1 MRTLIPTA
9 FFVPLLTALPLAA
22 QDAADRAECALEL
35 APRKFDME
43 GIRKAGLMYMP
54 ASLML
59 QAERPACV
67 RKEPTYEGKPRY
79 ATLTLGN
86 DAHSTRAIAVDE
98 PEHGDAKVYLDLDG
112 DGDLSDDGDGAWPTK
127 AEREGASA
135 SYSGTFVFHVG
146 WQAAD
151 GKASSGD
158 YGVNFYYSPDRDR
171 MNYHTAAARV
181 GSVSI
186 GDKTWTVTL
195 MENDCDAR
203 FDKRFDHRSVDVV
216 GAVGKP
222 VWLSLDGDRFDA
234 RGTFPFRG
242 MNYLADV
249 SDDGAH
255 LVLAPTFK
263 VLKAPPPPAEGPVL
277 LPAGSVA
284 PDFTAQRF
292 VDGGDPET
300 FRLSD
305 FRGRK
310 IVVVDMWATWC
321 SPCMA
326 SLPHLSKIHDA
337 VKDQDVEVIALNVN
351 DDEKP
356 YLRLINERRAELH
369 MTFARD
375 PAGRQA
381 EGSFPR
387 RDYNVRGIPA
397 TFVIDKD
404 GKVAA
409 SISGYE
415 AGDTRVEAALKKL
428 GVKID

>member
-158 YGVNFYYSPDRDR
+158 YGVNFYYSP
-171 MNYHTAAARV
+171 NFLNLGAHGEYLSGTAKYVFPAFAS
-181 GSVSI
+181 GLGMYVS
-186 GDKTWTVTL
+186 GEL
-195 MENDCDAR
+195 
-203 FDKRFDHRSVDVV
+203 
-216 GAVGKP
+216 GQQ
-222 VWLSLDGDRFDA
+222 WLGTTDPFYGTA
-234 RGTFPFRG
+234 TFP
-242 MNYLADV
+242 
-249 SDDGAH
+249 
-255 LVLAPTFK
+255 
-263 VLKAPPPPAEGPVL
+263 
-277 LPAGSVA
+277 
-284 PDFTAQRF
+284 
-292 VDGGDPET
+292 
-300 FRLSD
+300 
-305 FRGRK
+305 
-310 IVVVDMWATWC
+310 
-321 SPCMA
+321 
-326 SLPHLSKIHDA
+326 
-337 VKDQDVEVIALNVN
+337 
-351 DDEKP
+351 
-356 YLRLINERRAELH
+356 
-369 MTFARD
+369 
-375 PAGRQA
+375 
-381 EGSFPR
+381 
-387 RDYNVRGIPA
+387 
-397 TFVIDKD
+397 
-404 GKVAA
+404 
-409 SISGYE
+409 
-415 AGDTRVEAALKKL
+415 L
-428 GVKID
+428 GVKLKDYMTWNVGVGFTYKVFTLDLRYSDTNLSKGDCNAFTGDPGASGTSNVTAINPGGLGSRWCGAAFIAKLSADLTLDSLK